1 MKFLT
6 KFFIFIGINIV
17 LICLSNSLK
26 FSRVGN
32 NPIGPNL
39 EKIWDN
45 LFKDPKREK
54 EMKCTSIL
62 EEDKTAEEKLVAKEE
77 GQRYGG
83 NWNIPKKKNNF
94 YAKRMIGWG
103 PSAYLFDFLD
113 DVLEKPI
120 LAEFEEIW
128 KSAKATVPI
137 DKNYRD
143 PYTLDH
149 ILNWKGTEEQ
159 LIKKIEDLTKDSNG
173 NPTFDQHVWR
183 ESVTVAQMHQF
194 LKDNNWNVDQTQADP
209 TKAFVDKYDFNGDGR
224 LSRKEL
230 LIGMIRANKQRSPSE
245 LCTLCMSKTVKELIE
260 PIYMYLDCTN
270 DEKVNAENIWTG
282 IPNLKKPEGLEN
294 RYKFWACSINGG
306 SFRTSTVNDFVMK
319 GQKTMDGFLSKMEFR
334 LSILQGYWARHVDD
348 LQIYHDESLSMR
360 NHRWD
365 TETGSIDKV
374 CEAMKNA
381 F

>member
-1 MKFLT
+1 MKFLI
-6 KFFIFIGINIV
+6 KIFIYVAIIIL
-17 LICLSNSLK
+17 LISLSNCVK
-26 FSRVGN
+26 FSRVGEKTMN
-32 NPIGPNL
+32 PNL
-39 EKIWDN
+39 EKIWEN
-45 LFKDPKREK
+45 LFNDPKREK
-54 EMKCTSIL
+54 EMKCTSKL

-77 GQRYGG
+77 GQRHGG
-83 NWNIPKKKNNF
+83 SWNMPKKKNNF

-120 LAEFEEIW
+120 LDEFEEIW
-128 KSAKATVPI
+128 KSAKATVPM
-137 DKNYRD
+137 DKDYKD
-143 PYTLDH
+143 PYTLEH
-149 ILNWKGTEEQ
+149 ILNWHGTEDE
-159 LIKKIEDLTKDSNG
+159 LIKKIEDLTRDSNN

-183 ESVTVAQMHQF
+183 ESVTVAQIHKF
-194 LKDNNWNVDQTQADP
+194 LKDNNWQVDQTQADP
-209 TKAFVDKYDFNGDGR
+209 AKAFVDKYDFNGDGR

-230 LIGMIRANKQRSPSE
+230 LIGMIRANKQRAATQ
-245 LCTLCMSKTVKELIE
+245 LCTLCLSKTVKELID

-282 IPNLKKPEGLEN
+282 IQNLKKPEALAN
-294 RYKFWACSINGG
+294 RYKFWACEINGG
-306 SFRTSTVNDFVMK
+306 KFRTSTVNDFVMK

-334 LSILQGYWARHVDD
+334 LSILQGFWARHVDD
-348 LQIYHDESLSMR
+348 LQIHHDNSLSMK

-365 TETGSIDKV
+365 TETGSVDKV